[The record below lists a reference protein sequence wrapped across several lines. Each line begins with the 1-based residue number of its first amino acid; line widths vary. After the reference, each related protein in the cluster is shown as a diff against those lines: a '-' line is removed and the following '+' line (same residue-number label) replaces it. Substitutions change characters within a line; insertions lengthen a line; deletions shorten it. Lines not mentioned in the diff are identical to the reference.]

1 MNNSLLIGKHLYKV
15 LSENEEIKKTFGDKI
30 YPLVAENSTTFPYII
45 YYRNELQ
52 NISNTKDG
60 FTEDNCTFSVVI
72 VDTKYSN
79 TIKAAN
85 RVRGILER
93 KKDETEDFI
102 LYDTKLLE
110 AEEKFSDGAY
120 IQELR
125 FTTNITNK

>member
-1 MNNSLLIGKHLYKV
+1 MNNSLLIGKHIYKV

-85 RVRGILER
+85 RVRCILER

-125 FTTNITNK
+125 FNTNITNK